1 MPAPR
6 RYTKKAQVLT
16 SVRLPE
22 RDRDLLYTAAR
33 QRGISQSEAIRQAV
47 RSFATTVL
55 FGAETQANGCLET
68 ARAALIDLEGG
79 LWCPS
84 CLRGRAMTQI
94 ETPRRVDQ
102 T

>member
-47 RSFATTVL
+47 RDFTTSVL
-55 FGAETQANGCLET
+55 FGAEARANGLELV
-68 ARAALIDLEGG
+68 R
-79 LWCPS
+79 
-84 CLRGRAMTQI
+84 Q
-94 ETPRRVDQ
+94 
-102 T
+102 